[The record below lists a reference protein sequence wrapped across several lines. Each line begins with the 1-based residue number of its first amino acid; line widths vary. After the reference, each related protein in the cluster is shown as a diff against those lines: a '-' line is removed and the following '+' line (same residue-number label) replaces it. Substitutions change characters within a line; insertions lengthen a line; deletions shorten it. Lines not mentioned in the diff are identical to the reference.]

1 MAMMQRRRSGSASVS
16 VNGSA
21 SAASLAG
28 DLLLPAAGDGNGL
41 GSLADELADAWYG
54 DEDDDEEGQ
63 DDTGVG
69 LDETDAYNLD
79 NGHAHRQISNAGGQ
93 EAEEGE
99 EEENTEN
106 DGAGGPLLHRTA
118 QTTEASL
125 FGEQTSSGVNLGHAP
140 RRKHRRKPSQ
150 NGSAG
155 VGGDGDASVRAD
167 DGKIGRRGGGSGGG
181 GDDDDDDDDDSSTEE
196 ANELYA
202 ALEARLAE
210 IETLAQRGAKSV
222 DGQDD
227 PVVDRVLDELRDLG
241 AQSNVEGGTSR
252 LVHSSAIF
260 MAHLHLPLYVLFFPF
275 LMYLFFSFP
284 LSFPSKRYTLMAGTA
299 KGSVYLFRHL
309 QSDYL

>member
-1 MAMMQRRRSGSASVS
+1 MAMMQQPDRRRSGSASAS

-69 LDETDAYNLD
+69 LDEADAYNLD
-79 NGHAHRQISNAGGQ
+79 NGLALRRISNAGEL
-93 EAEEGE
+93 EAEDGE
-99 EEENTEN
+99 VEEDTEN

-118 QTTEASL
+118 QAAEASS
-125 FGEQTSSGVNLGHAP
+125 FGEQTSSGMNLGHAP

-155 VGGDGDASVRAD
+155 VGGDGDESVRAD
-167 DGKIGRRGGGSGGG
+167 DGERRRRGSSSGGG
-181 GDDDDDDDDDSSTEE
+181 GDEDVDDSSTEE

-227 PVVDRVLDELRDLG
+227 PVVGRVLDELRDLG

-252 LVHSSAIF
+252 LVHPPAIL
-260 MAHLHLPLYVLFFPF
+260 MAHLHVSMFFPF
-275 LMYLFFSFP
+275 LI
-284 LSFPSKRYTLMAGTA
+284 
-299 KGSVYLFRHL
+299 
-309 QSDYL
+309 